1 MPHGTHSDSK
11 ESHPTSKMR
20 PERAVAIAPKTKAHR
35 ITEDEQE
42 TPDAGKTFI
51 CRFGTTQRTGNEK
64 NKDMKTRKNVGRKP
78 EYGK

>member
-1 MPHGTHSDSK
+1 
-11 ESHPTSKMR
+11 MR

-51 CRFGTTQRTGNEK
+51 SRFGTTQKEPETRNTKRKNPKKEKK
-64 NKDMKTRKNVGRKP
+64 NKPVGGKP